1 MTTRPIT
8 LEHADLGR
16 LVSTLVVI
24 DGVEAVPVNA
34 YTIRPLADLNAEGW
48 AEPSD
53 APEPEA
59 DGVRYPDVDVTLT
72 GIDSHPFAI
81 IKAVS
86 DGLRAAGV
94 GARERDE
101 FRDEALGGDYDNVI
115 QTAMRWVNVS

>member
-1 MTTRPIT
+1 MTENDR
-8 LEHADLGR
+8 AAR
-16 LVSTLVVI
+16 
-24 DGVEAVPVNA
+24 
-34 YTIRPLADLNAEGW
+34 W
-48 AEPSD
+48 AEAKRNGDLAALAEIGDEALRELGIDPNPPA
-53 APEPEA
+53 APEPEPE
-59 DGVRYPDVDVTLT
+59 GVRYPDVDVTLV
-72 GIDSHPFAI
+72 GVDSHPFAI